1 MKVKTLALILLSLTI
16 LSSCACKPTIEYV
29 DRVEY
34 IAPQIPELPPTPYPS
49 INLNV
54 WGDYAIYKQ
63 QCQAQIDKCN
73 ADKSAIMDAIITNTD

>member
-1 MKVKTLALILLSLTI
+1 MRVKIFVLTLLSLTI
-16 LSSCACKPTIEYV
+16 LSSCCKPKIEYV

-34 IAPQIPELPPTPYPS
+34 IAPQIPELPPTTYPS

-63 QCQAQIDKCN
+63 QCQAQIDTCN
-73 ADKSAIMDAIITNTD
+73 ADKSAIIDSIITNTD

>member
-1 MKVKTLALILLSLTI
+1 MKAKTLALTLLSLTI
-16 LSSCACKPTIEYV
+16 LSSCCKPKIEYV

-34 IAPQIPELPPTPYPS
+34 LHPQVPEFTDTAYPP
-49 INLNV
+49 IELKV

-73 ADKSAIMDAIITNTD
+73 ADKSAIIDSILTNTD